1 MQIETIC
8 RYKLP
13 TVVIPCNNRGLY
25 RGDDVNDYWRDPP
38 RAHTTA
44 LQRQIE
50 AFGGTRYHAEDSDSL
65 ATAVQ
70 RALDAGAPALGNC
83 LIDPRLAARVATR
96 RA

>member
-13 TVVIPCNNRGLY
+13 TVVIVCNNGGLH
-25 RGDDVNDYWRDPP
+25 RGDELNDIRPVLTRRRYD
-38 RAHTTA
+38 
-44 LQRQIE
+44 RQIE

-83 LIDPRLAARVATR
+83 VIDPTSWQRDWPPGELD
-96 RA
+96 